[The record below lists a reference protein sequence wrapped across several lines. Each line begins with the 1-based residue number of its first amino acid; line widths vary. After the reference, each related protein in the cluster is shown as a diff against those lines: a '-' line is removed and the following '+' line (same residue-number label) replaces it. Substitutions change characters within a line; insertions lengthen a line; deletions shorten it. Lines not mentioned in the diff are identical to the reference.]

1 MCLGNISASVIPIKS
16 VQLQVCSA
24 TIPLVLPIKLK
35 MAPTILPTVGGN
47 VSAAFPANILRA
59 SVSFF
64 NHYLKALHL
73 FEGMTEKQQ
82 APSLFKDSCNC
93 KCNYWEV
100 KKITVTI

>member
-47 VSAAFPANILRA
+47 V
-59 SVSFF
+59 
-64 NHYLKALHL
+64 
-73 FEGMTEKQQ
+73 
-82 APSLFKDSCNC
+82 
-93 KCNYWEV
+93 
-100 KKITVTI
+100 